1 MKIGFPTKFRIGAK
15 LGACAGAGIVLVAGM
30 IASEQI
36 SSNSV
41 ERLVAA
47 ADRQQE
53 IVNESIGTQVVMQA
67 AQINGRDLRKARSIE
82 QVTKLD
88 SELAQITREARER
101 LARLDGLTVSPEGRA
116 QFQQISDLTMNYIS
130 ALRDIGNK
138 ANRDS
143 RLLRRPRPGRSR
155 SGGAALPCW

>member
-1 MKIGFPTKFRIGAK
+1 MKIGLPTKFRIGAK
-15 LGACAGAGIVLVAGM
+15 LGVCVGAGIVLVAGM

-53 IVNESIGTQVVMQA
+53 IVNESIGTQIVMQA
-67 AQINGRDLRKARSIE
+67 AQISGRDLRKAQSIA

-88 SELAQITREARER
+88 AELAQVARNAREK
-101 LARLDGLTVSPEGRA
+101 LAGL
-116 QFQQISDLTMNYIS
+116 
-130 ALRDIGNK
+130 
-138 ANRDS
+138 
-143 RLLRRPRPGRSR
+143 
-155 SGGAALPCW
+155 